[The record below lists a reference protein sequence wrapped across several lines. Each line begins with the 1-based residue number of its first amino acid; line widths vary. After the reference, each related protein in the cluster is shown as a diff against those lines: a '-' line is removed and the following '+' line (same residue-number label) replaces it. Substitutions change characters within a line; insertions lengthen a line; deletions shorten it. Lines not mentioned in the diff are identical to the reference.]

1 MSAAIVRVEH
11 QVQQSVLVVDDEPQ
25 IVVGLQR
32 ILCRSNLRVFGA
44 ASGEEALSLLE
55 RERIQVVISDY
66 CMRGMDGVTFLTQ
79 VKERWPDVQRVM
91 LTGQANFEAVER
103 AINEAEVFRFLNK
116 PWHEA
121 QLRATVAQ
129 CFDQLRLLASN
140 RQYEQELAERNRDL
154 LAVNQDLER
163 QVRDR
168 TQALIQAEKMAA
180 LGRMAGGVAH
190 EINNPLGGILAF
202 AQVLLRKTA
211 MPESDRREALDT
223 IQGCALRCKNIVDSL
238 LSFSRKPVLEEY
250 ELVQFNQV
258 VQTGLQ
264 VAQLHP
270 KAKQVTVRLEL
281 MPDLPSLRGRVALL
295 EQVVVNLLQ
304 NAFYASPPGQEV
316 VVRTRIEGEVV
327 YFEVLDHGPGISPEA
342 LPRIFEPFFTTKPTG
357 EGTGLGLSI
366 CYGIAQ
372 EHGGRL
378 LVRNQ
383 PGSGAIFTLCLPVVT
398 GADSKEQ
405 RS

>member
-1 MSAAIVRVEH
+1 MSAAILEPERH
-11 QVQQSVLVVDDEPQ
+11 GLHSVLVVDDEPQ
-25 IVVGLQR
+25 IVVSLQR
-32 ILCRSNLRVFGA
+32 ILRRAALRVLGA
-44 ASGEEALSLLE
+44 ESGEEALSILE
-55 RERIQVVISDY
+55 RECVQVVISDY
-66 CMRGMDGVTFLTQ
+66 CMRGMDGVTFLTR

-129 CFDQLRLLASN
+129 CFDQMRLLESN
-140 RQYEQELAERNRDL
+140 RRYEKELAERNRDL
-154 LAVNQDLER
+154 LAINQDLER
-163 QVRDR
+163 QVRER

-202 AQVLLRKTA
+202 AQVLLRKTE
-211 MPESDRREALDT
+211 MHENDRRESLET
-223 IQGCALRCKNIVDSL
+223 IQGCALRCKNIVDNL
-238 LSFSRKPVLEEY
+238 LSFSRKPVLEEHD
-250 ELVQFNQV
+250 LVQLNQIV
-258 VQTGLQ
+258 RTGLQ
-264 VAQLHP
+264 LAQLDP
-270 KAKQVTVRLEL
+270 KAKKVSVRLEL
-281 MPDLPSLRGRVALL
+281 MPDLPTVRGRVALL

-304 NAFYASPPGQEV
+304 NAFYVSPPGREV
-316 VVRTRIEGEVV
+316 IVRTGVEGGEVCL
-327 YFEVLDHGPGISPEA
+327 EVLDQGPGISSEA

-366 CYGIAQ
+366 CYGIAR

-383 PGSGAIFTLCLPVVT
+383 PESGAIFILCLPLAGVDV
-398 GADSKEQ
+398 KEQ
-405 RS
+405 LK

>member
-1 MSAAIVRVEH
+1 MVRAE
-11 QVQQSVLVVDDEPQ
+11 QQAPQSILVVDDEPQ
-25 IVVGLQR
+25 ILVSLQR
-32 ILCRSNLRVFGA
+32 VLRRAALRVVSA
-44 ASGEEALSLLE
+44 ESGEQGLSVLE
-55 RERIQVVISDY
+55 REQIQVVISDY
-66 CMRGMDGVTFLTQ
+66 GMRGMDGVTFLMK

-129 CFDQLRLLASN
+129 CFDQLRLLESN
-140 RQYEQELAERNRDL
+140 RQYEKELAERNRDL
-154 LAVNQDLER
+154 LAINQDLER

-168 TQALIQAEKMAA
+168 TRALLQAEKMAA

-202 AQVLLRKTA
+202 AQVLLRKTEIQ
-211 MPESDRREALDT
+211 ESDRREALET

-238 LSFSRKPVLEEY
+238 LSFSRKPVLEEHDAVA
-250 ELVQFNQV
+250 LNRI

-264 VAQLHP
+264 LAQLHP

-281 MPDLPSLRGRVALL
+281 TPDLPLVSGRGALL

-304 NAFYASPPGQEV
+304 NAFYASPPGEEV
-316 VVRTRIEGEVV
+316 LVRTRVERGEVHLD
-327 YFEVLDHGPGISPEA
+327 VLDHGPGISPEV

-366 CYGIAQ
+366 CYGIAR

-378 LVRNQ
+378 LAQNQ
-383 PGSGAIFTLCLPVVT
+383 PGNGAIFTLSLPVMP

-405 RS
+405 LP